1 MHDQADVAG
10 LPDMIKRNAD
20 ATFQCCRW
28 KFAPDREWQIGPKCV
43 QRLAHGGGLA
53 KMPQAMSTNG
63 EQQASHDLFVGACR
77 R

>member
-1 MHDQADVAG
+1 MHDKADIAG
-10 LPDMIKRNAD
+10 LLDMAKRAVN
-20 ATFQCCRW
+20 ATFQYGRG

-43 QRLAHGGGLA
+43 QHLAHGSCLA